1 MRHQGILLLWW
12 FGAVAASE
20 PWLPAL
26 CPLVSPPN
34 PYSLTVHLTVV
45 DRPEFDAYRASIS
58 KQPFG
63 VRLNDDTEGTA
74 HFRGGQVRISTL
86 DAEEGGTRVWPIS
99 LWSCVHAHV
108 LRIRAEGTERR
119 YCKPDKTGATSTTS
133 HVQSMLCHRKSMAVK
148 LQGEPLPLLPCVN
161 TTRFHLVSLCQ
172 DAGYFKTTLGLAVYR
187 ELGLFPLQ
195 FRFVTTRVDEQPWGL
210 YLQVRHHSLSRAK
223 ERYQPVHFLAERAS
237 RLQVE
242 QPQDGIARYQAAP
255 VRSLLRRGND
265 LTPDQVLPSIEWR
278 REKLLGSGVR
288 GASPLWATLP
298 PAGGQHSGP
307 SVRGATGA

>member
-1 MRHQGILLLWW
+1 
-12 FGAVAASE
+12 
-20 PWLPAL
+20 
-26 CPLVSPPN
+26 
-34 PYSLTVHLTVV
+34 
-45 DRPEFDAYRASIS
+45 
-58 KQPFG
+58 
-63 VRLNDDTEGTA
+63 
-74 HFRGGQVRISTL
+74 
-86 DAEEGGTRVWPIS
+86 
-99 LWSCVHAHV
+99 
-108 LRIRAEGTERR
+108 
-119 YCKPDKTGATSTTS
+119 
-133 HVQSMLCHRKSMAVK
+133 MLCHRKSMAVK

-210 YLQVRHHSLSRAK
+210 YLQV
-223 ERYQPVHFLAERAS
+223 
-237 RLQVE
+237 E